1 MAQPGP
7 DANSQI
13 PTPDM
18 DGSMEGSVDGAAD
31 MAAKQRLRMWLRM
44 LKSTRRVESAL
55 RDRLRRDFSSTL
67 PRFDVLAALDRFEDG
82 LKMSALSGVLRVS
95 NGNVTGIVDR
105 LAEEGLVVRVQVP
118 GDRRASL
125 VRLTQKGKEVFAKQ
139 ALAHETWINELLE
152 DFTPEEARM
161 FSDRFDAV
169 THKDEED
176 PA

>member
-1 MAQPGP
+1 
-7 DANSQI
+7 
-13 PTPDM
+13 
-18 DGSMEGSVDGAAD
+18 
-31 MAAKQRLRMWLRM
+31 
-44 LKSTRRVESAL
+44 
-55 RDRLRRDFSSTL
+55 
-67 PRFDVLAALDRFEDG
+67 
-82 LKMSALSGVLRVS
+82 SGVLRVS

-125 VRLTQKGKEVFAKQ
+125 VRLTRKGQEVFAQQ
-139 ALAHETWINELLE
+139 ARAHEAWIGELLE